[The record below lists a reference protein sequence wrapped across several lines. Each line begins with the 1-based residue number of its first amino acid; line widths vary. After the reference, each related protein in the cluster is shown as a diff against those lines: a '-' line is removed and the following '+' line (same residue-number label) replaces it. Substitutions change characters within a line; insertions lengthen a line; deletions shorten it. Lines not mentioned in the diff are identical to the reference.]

1 MLRGMEAVAESPP
14 SRSAPCE
21 DRDDIVILR
30 DTPWALYEAIL
41 AARGERRVPR
51 LQYASGRLELMS
63 PGRSHERI
71 RSMMRRLA
79 EAFGEECDIPMDGYG
94 AWTLREEGVARGVEP
109 DECYIF
115 NDSEADRPDL
125 AIEVIWTSG
134 GLDKLDLYAP
144 LRVREVWF
152 WEDGHISVH
161 VLRGDRY
168 VESARSEVL
177 PTIDLAL
184 LTRFATRTDQSAAL
198 KEYRAAVRAARG
210 G

>member
-1 MLRGMEAVAESPP
+1 MEAVAESPP
-14 SRSAPCE
+14 ARSVPRE

-71 RSMMRRLA
+71 RSLMRRLA

-94 AWTLREEGVARGVEP
+94 SWTLREEGVARGVEP

-115 NDSEADRPDL
+115 NNSAADRPDL

-152 WEDGHISVH
+152 WEGGHISVH
-161 VLRGDRY
+161 VLRGGRY

-177 PTIDLAL
+177 PTIDLTL
-184 LTRFATRTDQSAAL
+184 LARFATRTDQSAAL